1 MADPLILKLS
11 ALRSRMRRRASVV
24 WLAWS
29 LVAAVLAVGLMGL
42 WQALGGAVPGRDVL
56 FGLAL
61 IVAMVDLLVLALSQ
75 RRRSPSLVQAAR
87 LAERQLGVSELFSTV
102 LTLPQQAETPLEA
115 ALAGRVR
122 RQADGVAGSFQPAH
136 VRLPGP
142 GPWLPRLALL
152 AACSPALWA
161 LPILKSAPPAVQVQ
175 VQVQPPAP
183 DPSTPDTPT
192 RQEAGAQPSAPSSSA
207 TAEGQPAST
216 REAPAVQVPGAMA
229 PFLRESNRALG
240 ADAATKGAASTGNSG
255 GNRSTLAGS
264 REGAGQAQAPR
275 TGSEPALAAAP
286 YDPGSA
292 GSQTKPQRTGG
303 KAGTRTAS
311 GGRGLESDSRDK
323 CVAGCLTNSDMN
335 RGNQPRGTHPQG
347 TRSSDQTQSGTSDS
361 GGTAAGASSS
371 VGLGS
376 GQMGALG
383 GALKTERLT
392 GGVVAGE
399 QVQVLSTDSRS
410 VGGVA
415 AGVAGRGAWV
425 RSSEA
430 ALPDTALPDTHTDPA
445 AQAVVGTYFARKDEP

>member
-1 MADPLILKLS
+1 MADPLIQQLS
-11 ALRSRMRRRASVV
+11 ALRSRMRRWAALM

-29 LVAAVLAVGLMGL
+29 LVAAVLTVGLLGL
-42 WQALGGAVPGRDVL
+42 WRALGGAVPGRGAL
-56 FGLAL
+56 PILPL
-61 IVAMVDLLVLALSQ
+61 IVAMVALLVLALLQ

-102 LTLPQQAETPLEA
+102 LALPEQAETPLEA
-115 ALAGRVR
+115 ALAERVR
-122 RQADGVAGSFQPAH
+122 RQADGVAGSFQPAR

-142 GPWLPRLALL
+142 GPWLPRLAFL
-152 AACSPALWA
+152 AVLSPALWA

-183 DPSTPDTPT
+183 DPSTPDTPA
-192 RQEAGAQPSAPSSSA
+192 RQEAGDQPSAPSNSA
-207 TAEGQPAST
+207 AAEGQPAST
-216 REAPAVQVPGAMA
+216 REAPAVQAPGAMA

-240 ADAATKGAASTGNSG
+240 ADAATKGTASTGNSG
-255 GNRSTLAGS
+255 GNRNTLAGS

-275 TGSEPALAAAP
+275 TGSEFALAAAP

-335 RGNQPRGTHPQG
+335 RGNRPRGSHPQG

-376 GQMGALG
+376 GQMGTLNVP
-383 GALKTERLT
+383 LKTERLT
-392 GGVVAGE
+392 GGLVAGE
-399 QVQVLSTDSRS
+399 QVQVLSTDTRA
-410 VGGVA
+410 VGNIP

-430 ALPDTALPDTHTDPA
+430 ALPDTALPDTRTDPA
-445 AQAVVGTYFARKDEP
+445 TQAVVGAYFARKDQP